1 MSKIEAGQV
10 TLNEN
15 SFDLYGLL
23 NSIEQML
30 QLKAQSKGLQLTFL
44 CSNDIPQHVQTDE
57 SKLRQ
62 ILINLLGNAIK
73 FTQQGSVT
81 LRVRLGTRDWRQA
94 RFSNASPTFPTS
106 PTSNSQSLL
115 FEIEDTG
122 QGIASS
128 ELDSLFDPFVQT
140 RTGHE
145 SMEGTGL
152 GLPISRE
159 FVRLMG
165 GDINVSSQPGRGSI
179 FSFDIKVRAVNVID
193 VKTSVPRQRVIGLV
207 PNQPIYR
214 ILIVEDSRVNRLLLV
229 KLLQPLG
236 FEVREVV
243 DGQEA
248 VAVWQSWQPHLILM
262 DIQMPVMDGYE
273 ATQIIKQ
280 MPNGQETVI
289 IALTASAFDEQR
301 EAILK
306 AGCDDFIRKPFQ
318 EEILFAKIA
327 EHLGVRYIYS
337 EDSSLTLP
345 QNDLKSC

>member
-1 MSKIEAGQV
+1 
-10 TLNEN
+10 
-15 SFDLYGLL
+15 
-23 NSIEQML
+23 
-30 QLKAQSKGLQLTFL
+30 
-44 CSNDIPQHVQTDE
+44 
-57 SKLRQ
+57 
-62 ILINLLGNAIK
+62 
-73 FTQQGSVT
+73 
-81 LRVRLGTRDWRQA
+81 
-94 RFSNASPTFPTS
+94 
-106 PTSNSQSLL
+106 
-115 FEIEDTG
+115 
-122 QGIASS
+122 
-128 ELDSLFDPFVQT
+128 
-140 RTGHE
+140 
-145 SMEGTGL
+145 MEGTGL

-179 FSFDIKVRAVNVID
+179 FSFDIKVRAVKVID

-306 AGCDDFIRKPFQ
+306 VGCDDFIRKPFQ

-337 EDSSLTLP
+337 EDSSCILP
-345 QNDLKSC
+345 KMT

>member
-1 MSKIEAGQV
+1 
-10 TLNEN
+10 
-15 SFDLYGLL
+15 
-23 NSIEQML
+23 
-30 QLKAQSKGLQLTFL
+30 
-44 CSNDIPQHVQTDE
+44 
-57 SKLRQ
+57 
-62 ILINLLGNAIK
+62 
-73 FTQQGSVT
+73 
-81 LRVRLGTRDWRQA
+81 
-94 RFSNASPTFPTS
+94 
-106 PTSNSQSLL
+106 
-115 FEIEDTG
+115 
-122 QGIASS
+122 
-128 ELDSLFDPFVQT
+128 
-140 RTGHE
+140 
-145 SMEGTGL
+145 
-152 GLPISRE
+152 
-159 FVRLMG
+159 
-165 GDINVSSQPGRGSI
+165 
-179 FSFDIKVRAVNVID
+179 
-193 VKTSVPRQRVIGLV
+193 V

-337 EDSSLTLP
+337 EDSSHILP